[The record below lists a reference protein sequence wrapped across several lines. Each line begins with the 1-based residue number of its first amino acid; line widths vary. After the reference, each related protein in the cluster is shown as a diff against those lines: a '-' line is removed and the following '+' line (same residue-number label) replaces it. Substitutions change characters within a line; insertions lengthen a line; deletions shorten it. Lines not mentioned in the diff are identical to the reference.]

1 MIINDVFT
9 IRQTIIT
16 YTLEELLHMLLE
28 NRLVLRETNTSQVRK
43 IRKYLFDNNEK
54 DQVYLPP
61 IVARLEEG
69 SLEDGKPTKLSMI
82 DGSQRIKA
90 LSQLEALLKKS
101 IASDDGQEQKKGFAM
116 LYALPKVE
124 LAVQIFEGLSEAEAN
139 QMFIDLNTKGKKV
152 ALSKRIAYDSRN
164 SVNLMT
170 NQLLQSNVSLRKA
183 GVEQEKH
190 AVMRPKNKKL
200 LSLSQLRTLVVVF
213 STGRSVKSQAEWNTI
228 HSNQMD
234 ESVELINEWFDKL
247 FELHPAATIGNY
259 KLSMLASFPL
269 LTAVATYVLEGME
282 DVSFGEK
289 KQEMVQ
295 RMNRLKAVDWSREN
309 PVWRQFN
316 GSERGKD
323 KYFYF
328 DNDKQNMAAMVEWLR
343 RKGGE

>member
-16 YTLEELLHMLLE
+16 YTLKELLHMLLE

-43 IRKYLFDNNEK
+43 IRKYLFDNNET
-54 DQVYLPP
+54 DQIYLPP

-69 SLEDGKPTKLSMI
+69 SLEDGKPTKLSVI

-90 LSQLEALLKKS
+90 LSQLESLVMKS
-101 IASDDGQEQKKGFAM
+101 IVSDDEEERKKGFTM
-116 LYALPKVE
+116 HYSLPKVE
-124 LAVQIFEGLSEAEAN
+124 LAVQIFEGLSEDEAN

-164 SVNLMT
+164 SINLMT
-170 NQLLQSNVSLRKA
+170 NQLLQTNVSLRKA

-200 LSLSQLRTLVVVF
+200 LSLSQLRALVVLF
-213 STGRSVKSQAEWNTI
+213 SAGRSVKSQAAWDTI
-228 HSNQMD
+228 HPNQMD

-247 FELHPAATIGNY
+247 FELYPAATIGNY
-259 KLSMLASFPL
+259 KLSMFASFPL
-269 LTAVATYVLEGME
+269 LTAVATFALEGLE

-295 RMNRLKAVDWSREN
+295 RMHRLKAVDWSREN
-309 PVWRQFN
+309 PVWREFN

-323 KYFYF
+323 KYFYLQ
-328 DNDKQNMAAMVEWLR
+328 DDKKNMAALVEWLR
-343 RKGGE
+343 SKGGE

>member
-43 IRKYLFDNNEK
+43 IRKYLFDNNET
-54 DQVYLPP
+54 DQIYLPP

-69 SLEDGKPTKLSMI
+69 SLEDGKPIKLSII

-90 LSQLEALLKKS
+90 LSQLEALVNKS
-101 IASDDGQEQKKGFAM
+101 IASDDNEEQKKGFAM

-124 LAVQIFEGLSEAEAN
+124 LAVQIFEGLSEDEAN

-170 NQLLQSNVSLRKA
+170 NQLLQTNGLLRKA

-190 AVMRPKNKKL
+190 AVMRPRNQKL
-200 LSLSQLRTLVVVF
+200 LSLSQLRALVVLF
-213 STGRSVKSQAEWNTI
+213 STGSSVKSQVEWNTI
-228 HSNQMD
+228 RANQMD
-234 ESVELINEWFDKL
+234 ESVELINAWFDKL

-259 KLSMLASFPL
+259 KLSMLASFTL

-282 DVSFGEK
+282 DVSFSEK

-309 PVWRQFN
+309 PVWREFN

-323 KYFYF
+323 KYFYLV
-328 DNDKQNMAAMVEWLR
+328 NDKKNMAALVEWLR